1 MNSNLLRALQGLMW
15 FVCVFHVAVGVGLNF
30 AGSGF
35 IDTMADLYGA
45 EHKDWSPQ
53 FLYILRPLGA
63 FMLALG
69 IAAAAAALDPRRY
82 RAVIWAFVVLFGIR
96 ATHRILF
103 ADDVETIFGIA
114 NSRSMVQMVF
124 FYVLAAA
131 LLILER
137 LIDRQPAR
145 QTATT

>member
-15 FVCVFHVAVGVGLNF
+15 FVCAFHVAVGVGLNV
-30 AGSGF
+30 ADPSF
-35 IDTMADLYGA
+35 IDTMADFYGA
-45 EHKDWSPQ
+45 EQKDWNAQ

-69 IAAAAAALDPRRY
+69 IVAAAAAIDPRRY
-82 RAVIWAFVVLFGIR
+82 RAVIWAFVVLFAIR

-103 ADDVETIFGIA
+103 TEDVETIFGIA

-131 LLILER
+131 LLVLER

-145 QTATT
+145 QTAAA

>member
-1 MNSNLLRALQGLMW
+1 MNSNVLRVLQGLMW
-15 FVCVFHVAVGVGLNF
+15 FVCAFHVAVGVGLNL
-30 AGSGF
+30 AGQNF

-69 IAAAAAALDPRRY
+69 IVAAAAALDPRRY
-82 RAVIWAFVVLFGIR
+82 RAVIWAFVVLFAIR
-96 ATHRILF
+96 ATHRIPF
-103 ADDVETIFGIA
+103 SDDVETIFGIA
-114 NSRSMVQMVF
+114 ASRSMEQMLF
-124 FYVLAAA
+124 FYVLAAT

-145 QTATT
+145 HTAAA

>member
-15 FVCVFHVAVGVGLNF
+15 FVCAFHVAVGVGLNA
-30 AGSGF
+30 AGRDF
-35 IDTMADLYGA
+35 IDTMAGFYGA
-45 EHKDWSPQ
+45 EQKEWSTQ

-82 RAVIWAFVVLFGIR
+82 RAVIWAFVVLFAIR

-103 ADDVETIFGIA
+103 ADEVETIFGIA
-114 NSRSMVQMVF
+114 SSRSTMQMVF

-131 LLILER
+131 LLVLER

-145 QTATT
+145 QTATA